1 MDFHINTWDDLLRLE
16 EAIREKLCCQTKACA
31 FLESAKYL
39 RIRLDM
45 IRYMNNITQC
55 SIGEEHYVYPS
66 SNVIMSI
73 KGYNMVH
80 LVQPTVYVYVGSF
93 LVKVTLGWFDEAG
106 RDIRC
111 AHGQA
116 TDRFAECR

>member
-1 MDFHINTWDDLLRLE
+1 MDFSINTWEDLLRLE

-66 SNVIMSI
+66 SNIIMHI
-73 KGYNMVH
+73 KGYNRVH
-80 LVQPTVYVYVGSF
+80 LVKT
-93 LVKVTLGWFDEAG
+93 T
-106 RDIRC
+106 
-111 AHGQA
+111 QA
-116 TDRFAECR
+116 LYYY